1 MMDDILIENL
11 SAEEHQAL
19 VCMYYAKL
27 PSSDPRSKKMKDDF
41 AVLESFFG
49 KTFYT
54 YRNYRDA
61 YDYFSIPTEEKVGNA
76 KV

>member
-41 AVLESFFG
+41 AVLESF
-49 KTFYT
+49 THIEIT
-54 YRNYRDA
+54 EMLMTI
-61 YDYFSIPTEEKVGNA
+61 FSIPTEEKVGNA

>member
-1 MMDDILIENL
+1 MMDDIIIENL

-41 AVLESFFG
+41 AILESFFG
-49 KTFYT
+49 KKSNT
-54 YRNYRDA
+54 YKR
-61 YDYFSIPTEEKVGNA
+61 
-76 KV
+76 